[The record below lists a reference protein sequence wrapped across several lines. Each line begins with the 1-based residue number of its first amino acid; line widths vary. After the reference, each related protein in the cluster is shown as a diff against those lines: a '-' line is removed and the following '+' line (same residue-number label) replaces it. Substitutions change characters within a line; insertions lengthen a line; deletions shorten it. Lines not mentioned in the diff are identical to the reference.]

1 MKAIDCIKTR
11 RSVRSY
17 KDKKIPNDIIED
29 IMECANLAPSAMA
42 RYPWRFVVVTN
53 KDKMAKMADA
63 ATHGKFISGAAA
75 CIIVAGKKGNEHTI
89 KDCCAAT
96 QNILL
101 AAWSC
106 NIGSCWVNA
115 WRRDYCTEIAE
126 LIGLPGDFELV
137 ALVPLGYPAESPK
150 AHNRPLSEVLHW
162 ERFQK

>member
-75 CIIVAGKKGNEHTI
+75 CEKGQRAHYKGLLRGHAEHPA
-89 KDCCAAT
+89 CRLVL
-96 QNILL
+96 QHWLL
-101 AAWSC
+101 LGQCLEARLLHRDSRAHR
-106 NIGSCWVNA
+106 IA
-115 WRRDYCTEIAE
+115 WRLRAGRTGPA
-126 LIGLPGDFELV
+126 GLPCGI
-137 ALVPLGYPAESPK
+137 P
-150 AHNRPLSEVLHW
+150 
-162 ERFQK
+162 